1 MLKRGYALAAA
12 CLAAAV
18 AVTAFT
24 PNGKFALPP
33 SLTVGMQFPS
43 WIFPPWH
50 HERPWNIGKALF
62 ALHPVQFQHVSCH
75 ILCVC
80 AAENCSDAIDI
91 SCRNRITANPR
102 IGVKCRRRTLA
113 STPPHTKLT
122 ANECDICCLFL
133 CRRQLRQGIRK
144 GIGFSFMLCFKL
156 FNCNDCIL
164 HIGSPHIALSTI
176 SQPANPSIYHFNM
189 NMSQCSP
196 LGVR

>member
-24 PNGKFALPP
+24 PNGKFALSP
-33 SLTVGMQFPS
+33 SLTVGIQFPS

-50 HERPWNIGKALF
+50 HERPWNIGIALF
-62 ALHPVQFQHVSCH
+62 ALHSVQFQHVSCH

-91 SCRNRITANPR
+91 SCRHRITANPR
-102 IGVKCRRRTLA
+102 LGHDMPTKDVGVPAASYKADCERMRHLSSVLCRRRQ
-113 STPPHTKLT
+113 S
-122 ANECDICCLFL
+122 
-133 CRRQLRQGIRK
+133 RQGIRK
-144 GIGFSFMLCFKL
+144 GIGFSCLLCFKL

-164 HIGSPHIALSTI
+164 HIGSPVCIALSAI
-176 SQPANPSIYHFNM
+176 SQPANPRNIISM
-189 NMSQCSP
+189 
-196 LGVR
+196 